1 MNISQICHAYEA
13 GRLST
18 VEAVRALERQAG
30 LHSRHA
36 LSEGQ
41 KGLWALHRMEPDMR
55 AYHVPIGIRCAAG
68 LDADRLQRAFVHVL
82 RQNPLLT
89 ARVSEKEAR
98 PCFDFQDP
106 SAFCLAQEN
115 IDDGSDA
122 DLAERLRW
130 HVAQPFRLEAG
141 PLIRLTLISGKE
153 VGTILLIVA
162 HHMVLDGTSS
172 VLLLTQL
179 LETYSGFLQGTPPVM
194 TVPPATYD
202 DFVRWEQD
210 WLTSDAAQQ
219 ARTYWLAQLAGT
231 PPLQGMPVEKP
242 WTPAHGHRGKVLRRP
257 MPAALA
263 GAIEQFAA
271 AQGISKSVLLLG
283 AFRILLFRYTGQPDI
298 AIGMPVIGRPQA
310 RFDGVMGHFIN
321 MLPIRV
327 AMEAEGEAQDFLKAL
342 QQAVLDAIDHAPYP
356 FARQVNDQNARD
368 VNLSAP
374 LFQTSFNYQS
384 FAQPDWL
391 NALKSRVAPSVS
403 FEVLEELVQAGEYE
417 LCLEVLPAEGMAL
430 CFKYHPDLYSDDTI
444 SRLADHYL
452 HVVQA
457 LVGASAARLGQWPL
471 IDAGERQRL
480 LDLGHLAAHEW
491 PDAHS
496 NVYDLFLKQVK
507 ARPGAPAVSH
517 GDTTLSYR
525 QLDEACQGVADALKA
540 RGVGPDTRVGLC
552 ALRSIDML
560 VGLLAIVRAGASYI
574 PLDPDYP
581 VERLTHMVEDGD
593 CRVILTQRALRDKL
607 KDICPQAPVDTVF
620 FEDIQAPP
628 AGGKSPARSRSGV
641 KGRTAKAR
649 ATSTTALAY
658 TMYTSGSTGK
668 PKGVMIPHR
677 ALTNFLL
684 SMREKLAFGERDSLL
699 AVTTYSFDIAGLEL
713 YLPLIS
719 GGHCVIC
726 DAEVTRDAARLKQ
739 TLAEVRPT
747 MMQATPMT
755 WHMLFRVGWRNE
767 ERVRLLCGGEAM
779 TDSLKRL
786 FMERQCDVWNM
797 YGPTET
803 TIWSTMQHVRED
815 RPVSIGNPIHN
826 TRVYILDN
834 DLEPVPVGVPG
845 ELLIAGDGVALGYH
859 KRLELTAEKFISSPF
874 DPAQLLYRTGDLA
887 RWRADG
893 EIDVIGRIDHQ
904 VKVNG
909 FRIEL
914 GEIEKTLNAHPGVEN
929 SAVVLHA
936 GPGLDRLT
944 GYYVTRN
951 ATQSAGGSVDART
964 LQAHLRMTLPEYMIP
979 GDLIAIPAFPL
990 TPNGKIDRS
999 RLMPPA
1005 AAAWPEAA
1013 SDRPAAALQA
1023 RVRGIFMEV
1032 LERGHIERDDRFFD
1046 VGGNSMTA
1054 ILVVEKINETFGCRI
1069 GVTDLFKYPTAEA
1082 IGRLVQRLRG
1092 VGDDASDAPAQHH
1105 DDATPETR
1113 AAHDAQLAEIPR
1125 DAVAIIGMSCQFPG
1139 AKDHRAYWQNL
1150 LNGQDG
1156 IRFVPPDEL
1165 RRWGIDEAL
1174 IANPDFVPQ
1183 QASIDGKDLFDPAFF
1198 NISPRDAAFMD
1209 PQARLL
1215 LMHAWNAV
1223 EDAGYD
1229 VDDIPETSVFM
1240 AAGNNFY
1247 QAQWAELVSG
1257 TTRIRIM
1264 QSADEYVAWILA
1276 QGGSLPTMVS
1286 NKLGMKGPSVYV
1298 STNCS
1303 SSLTGLHL
1311 ACQGLATHE
1320 VDQAL
1325 VGAAAVFP
1333 AESLGYVHQPGLN
1346 FASAGHCR
1354 AFDAGAD
1361 GMVGGEG
1368 VAVVMLKRAIDA
1380 VRDGD
1385 AIYALIR
1392 GTAINNDGGEKAG
1405 FYAPSIQ
1412 GQTAVI
1418 QKVLDKTGIDPA
1430 TICYVEA
1437 HGTGTKIGDPIEVTG
1452 LTEAYRRYT
1461 DKRQFCAI
1469 GSVKSN
1475 IGHLDAAAGLAGLIK
1490 LALGLR
1496 HGEIPRTLHFDR
1508 PNPDID
1514 FASSPF
1520 YVLTRNMRLD
1530 ETSPQP
1536 ARAALSSFG
1545 IGGTNTHAVL
1555 EQYRPAS
1562 AKAGTSDMDE
1572 SGLLVLSAR
1581 NAQRLRERAE
1591 ALLGVLVPYREQGGR
1606 LTDLLHTLQIGRKP
1620 MACRVAFPV
1629 EDLDALA
1636 RKLSDYLSG
1645 DRVVPGIAEGDAKTG
1660 DQGLNALFD
1669 SSEEAEQWTRNCLE
1683 KRQWQKLGTLW
1694 AHGVPVD
1701 WRALYAGRT
1710 RRRVHLPGYPFA
1722 RKSYWLQ
1729 QANAKPQANGPVND
1743 VSRQMEEAAMRA
1755 LTRMSGS
1762 AGAHAM
1768 LEDRQRRMAQ
1778 LDHILGRLLLTQLME
1793 AGLFGEGAA
1802 CTLSGI
1808 DRILGLSEAHRR
1820 WMARSLELLSQAGH
1834 LHASEDS
1841 YALAANQADEDAWSV
1856 WHRFKDARGGT
1867 PETPG
1872 RVPLLEAM
1880 LHALPQIIAGR
1891 VPATQ
1896 VMFPDASHALVEGVY
1911 KHNAA
1916 ADYFNGLAAD
1926 AADAYIRSLLAQ
1938 TPQSRIRILEIG
1950 AGTGSTSEHMFR
1962 RLSELAPNI
1971 AEYVYTDLSKAF
1983 LVQAESRF
1991 GADVPYLRYRA
2002 FDVEKAP
2009 GPQGIALASFDVV
2022 IATNV
2027 LHATRDMRRTLAHAK
2042 ALLRTDGLLLVNEIV
2057 ENDLTM
2063 HLTFG
2068 LLEGWW
2074 KYDDSEQ
2081 RLPGGPALSASTW
2094 RDLLVE
2100 AGFRNVQL
2108 PAACAESLGLQLI
2121 MGQSDGRDAGMQS
2134 STRMHARSPE
2144 RGQPAVHPIAV
2155 EPVISRIASGG
2166 TASRPANTAHS
2177 VDVRA
2182 LETRVADALVSQL
2195 AASLQLDMDDI
2206 RPDESF
2212 SDYGLDSL
2220 TGVDLVKQLN
2230 QSLGIR
2236 LDVTRLFD
2244 FPTVNTLKAHIVSS
2258 FGDALSQ
2265 AAPMHA
2271 VKSDRAFSDEDE
2283 ARSTRLLSNASDE
2296 GAVGESADKSAI
2308 AIIGLSGRFPQTDD
2322 LDTFWDHLANGR
2334 DLVEPVERW
2343 DLSPYNAQC
2352 RAGGFLRDIAHF
2364 DPLFFNIS
2372 GLEAAYMEPQQRIFL
2387 EETWK
2392 ALEDAGYAGDVMD
2405 QRRCGVYVGCTNGD
2419 YIDLGSQAVYPAQ
2432 AFWGNMSSIIP
2443 SRISYYLNLHGP
2455 ALAIDTAC
2463 SSSLVAIHLACQGL
2477 RGGEVDMALAG
2488 GVFVQC
2494 SPRLYIAGTRAGML
2508 SPTGR
2513 CRSFDDGADGFV
2525 PAEGAGALVLKRLG
2539 DALADGDHIHGVIR
2553 GSGINQDGT
2562 TNGISAPSAI
2572 SQQRLEEQVYAQF
2585 GIDCES
2591 IQMLEAHGTGTK
2603 LGDPIEFQALTRA
2616 FRGQTDKQG
2625 FCALG
2630 SSKANIGH
2638 AQMAAGVIGVI
2649 KILLAIRHRQIPPL
2663 ALFQRTNANIV
2674 LEGSPFYV
2682 NTDLIPWNPGQGVRR
2697 AAISSFGASGTNAH
2711 MVIEEAPDMPKR
2723 PTPVRQRLCV
2733 LSARTAPQLRRQA
2746 EQLRRHC
2753 QARSDAIDLAD
2764 MSYTLLVGRKHFDR
2778 RLAIVAETVEDVCAH
2793 LAGWLA
2799 GGAVDR
2805 SMVFESASDASRKT
2819 QRILQASAVSA
2830 ETPVQART
2838 LVELA
2843 ASFSSGQKIDAAML
2857 FADGG
2862 YRRISLPTYP
2872 FDREY
2877 HWAEDKVLV
2886 GAAPAPA
2893 VKDEA
2898 LTLRQTTIS
2907 GAGGADFDAALNG
2920 QAFYLR
2926 DHKVLGRS
2934 ILPASVYL
2942 ELARLAARQLPASA
2956 ARSGFGLKNLVLLRP
2971 LSDTDHPVRVAIT
2984 GDTPPSFEV
2993 RSADVDTTDA
3003 GSLHCRGELAP
3014 DPAASPAPLDLSR
3027 LQAHGAAQ
3035 DMAHFY
3041 SDFARMG
3048 IDYGPAFQG
3057 VRAVYTHPDGVLAR
3071 LALPAHVGH
3080 TLQDMA
3086 IHPTMVDCAMQCLK
3100 WLPDTQAAGQQ
3111 ARLMFAIKE
3120 VRMHAPCTASMW
3132 AWIRHAP
3139 ATGGPGPR
3147 KIDVDMSDEQG
3158 RICLSIR
3165 GISTRAAAADNATA
3179 GRAAPMPMAGGP
3191 VSPMAATRQAA
3202 TIPGAVTLLPV
3213 WEPTPEAARARW
3225 PSVTDRVAI
3234 IGGGKRIQ
3242 ETWRNAFP
3250 DLLAIE
3256 AGQIARW
3263 QASTAPLD
3271 HVIWVAPE
3279 PMPGAAPPDADQV
3292 IEDQA
3297 QGAIAVWRLMKA
3309 LLASGYG
3316 RQPLGLTIIT
3326 RGSLASHPL
3335 EPCDPTHAGIG
3346 GLMGAVAKEY
3356 PNWCIRVVDLHD
3368 KDFDAAGLQAL
3379 LMRAPERDG
3388 NTLLY
3393 RQRQW
3398 FSQRLLPLSVA
3409 PAAGSAFRQEGVY
3422 VIVGGAGGLGRA
3434 ISAYLIRR
3442 YQARIVW
3449 LGRSPADAGID
3460 AHIAALSAEG
3470 PAPCY
3475 LQADATDAA
3484 SLSRAREEIARRFGP
3499 VHGLIQSALVL
3510 EGASIERMS
3519 ERQFTDVLRAKVDV
3533 SMRLIQAFSRDPLD
3547 LVLFVS
3553 SINAY
3558 LKAMGQG
3565 NYAAA
3570 CTFKDSLALRL
3581 AQTLPCAV
3589 KVINLGYCFNNADSD
3604 PAPGAADR
3612 KDMDFIGRDELMAGL
3627 ETLCAS
3633 RLPQMT
3639 LMKFSLAQ
3647 NTRGIVVGAEQ
3658 AQAQSGGPA
3667 SRRQGGSSRPHS
3679 GSPHQGSVADAST
3692 HDTSAE
3698 DLARIIERMK
3708 ALNALAI

>member
-1 MNISQICHAYEA
+1 MNISQIFHGYEA

-30 LHSRHA
+30 SHSRHA
-36 LSEGQ
+36 LSEAQ
-41 KGLWALHRMEPDMR
+41 KGLWVLQKMEPDMS
-55 AYHVPIGIRCAAG
+55 AYNVPIAIRCAAG
-68 LDADRLQRAFVHVL
+68 LNADMLQRAFVHVL

-98 PCFDFQDP
+98 PCLDFQDP
-106 SAFCLAQEN
+106 SSFCIAQE
-115 IDDGSDA
+115 DAGDWSDA
-122 DLAERLRW
+122 ELTERLRW

-141 PLIRLTLISGKE
+141 PLIRLALVSRKE
-153 VGTILLIVA
+153 AGTVLLIVA
-162 HHMVLDGTSS
+162 HHMILDGTSS

-179 LETYSGFLQGTPPVM
+179 LETYSGLVQGRPPAM

-219 ARTYWLAQLAGT
+219 ARTYWLSQLAGT

-257 MPAALA
+257 MPTALA
-263 GAIEQFAA
+263 DAIDQFAA
-271 AQGISKSVLLLG
+271 SQGISKSVLLLG
-283 AFRILLFRYTGQPDI
+283 AFRILLFRYTGQSDI

-310 RFDGVMGHFIN
+310 QFDDVMGHFIN
-321 MLPIRV
+321 LLPIRV
-327 AMEAEGEAQDFLKAL
+327 AMEAEGKAQGFLKAL
-342 QQAVLDAIDHAPYP
+342 QQAVMDAIDHASYP
-356 FARQVNDQNARD
+356 FARQANDQNARD
-368 VNLSAP
+368 ANLSAP

-391 NALKSRVAPSVS
+391 DALKSKVAPSVS
-403 FEVLEELVQAGEYE
+403 FEMLDELVQAGEYE
-417 LCLEVLPAEGMAL
+417 LCLDVLPAEGMAL

-452 HVVQA
+452 HVVRA
-457 LVGASAARLGQWPL
+457 LVGASVARLGQWPL
-471 IDAGERQRL
+471 IDARERQRL

-491 PDAHS
+491 PDGHL
-496 NVYDLFLKQVK
+496 NVHDLFLKQVK

-517 GDTTLSYR
+517 GDAMLSYR
-525 QLDEACQGVADALKA
+525 QLDEACQGVADALKGQ
-540 RGVGPDTRVGLC
+540 GVGPDARVGLC

-560 VGLLAIVRAGASYI
+560 VGLLAIVRVGASYI

-581 VERLTHMVEDGD
+581 VERLTHMVKDGD
-593 CRVILTQRALRDKL
+593 CRVILTQRALREKL
-607 KDICPQAPVDTVF
+607 KDICQQAPVDTMF
-620 FEDIQAPP
+620 FEDIPAPA
-628 AGGKSPARSRSGV
+628 AGGTSSARSKSGARSR
-641 KGRTAKAR
+641 TAKVR
-649 ATSTTALAY
+649 SSSPIALAY

-684 SMREKLAFGERDSLL
+684 SMREKLSFGERDSLL

-739 TLAEVRPT
+739 TLADVRPT

-755 WHMLFRVGWRNE
+755 WHMLFKVGWRNE
-767 ERVRLLCGGEAM
+767 EGVRLLCGGEAM

-786 FMERQCDVWNM
+786 FMDRQCDVWNM

-815 RPVSIGNPIHN
+815 RPVSIGTPIHN

-845 ELLIAGDGVALGYH
+845 ELLIAGDGVAIGYH
-859 KRLELTAEKFISSPF
+859 KRPELTVEKFIASPF

-887 RWRADG
+887 RWRSNG

-914 GEIEKTLNAHPGVEN
+914 GEIEKTLNTYPGVEN

-936 GPGLDRLT
+936 GPGFERLT
-944 GYYVTRN
+944 GYYVARN
-951 ATQSAGGSVDART
+951 TTQGARGSMDART

-990 TPNGKIDRS
+990 TPSGKIDRS

-1005 AAAWPEAA
+1005 SAARPETA
-1013 SDRPAAALQA
+1013 SDRPPAALQA
-1023 RVRGIFMEV
+1023 RVRGIFMDV

-1069 GVTDLFKYPTAEA
+1069 GVTDLFKYPTAEG
-1082 IGRLVQRLRG
+1082 ISRLVQRLRG
-1092 VGDDASDAPAQHH
+1092 ASEDASDTPAQRH
-1105 DDATPETR
+1105 DDATP
-1113 AAHDAQLAEIPR
+1113 AARIVHDAQLAEIPR

-1150 LNGQDG
+1150 LDGEDG

-1165 RRWGIDEAL
+1165 RRWGIDESL

-1229 VDDIPETSVFM
+1229 VDNIPETSVFM

-1247 QAQWAELVSG
+1247 QAQWAELVAGS
-1257 TTRIRIM
+1257 TQIRIM
-1264 QSADEYVAWILA
+1264 QSAEEYVAWILA

-1286 NKLGMKGPSVYV
+1286 NKLGLKGPSVYV

-1325 VGAAAVFP
+1325 VGAAAIFP

-1368 VAVVMLKRAIDA
+1368 AAVVMLKRAIDA

-1437 HGTGTKIGDPIEVTG
+1437 HGTGTKIGDPIEVAG
-1452 LTEAYRRYT
+1452 LTDAYRRYT

-1496 HGEIPRTLHFDR
+1496 HGEIPRTLHFDQ
-1508 PNPDID
+1508 PNPAID

-1530 ETSPQP
+1530 QTSQQP

-1545 IGGTNTHAVL
+1545 IGGTNTHAIL
-1555 EQYRPAS
+1555 EQYRAVS
-1562 AKAGTSDMDE
+1562 ATFRTSDMEE
-1572 SGLLVLSAR
+1572 SGLFVLSAR
-1581 NAQRLRERAE
+1581 NAQRLRERAK
-1591 ALLGVLVPYREQGGR
+1591 ALLDVLVPYREQGGQ
-1606 LTDLLHTLQIGRKP
+1606 LNNLLHTLQIGRKP

-1636 RKLSDYLSG
+1636 QKLSDYLSG
-1645 DRVVPGIAEGDAKTG
+1645 DRPVPGIAEGDAKTG
-1660 DQGLNALFD
+1660 DAGLGVLFD
-1669 SSEEAEQWTRNCLE
+1669 TSDEAEQWTRGCLE

-1694 AHGVPVD
+1694 AHGVHVD

-1710 RRRVHLPGYPFA
+1710 PRRVHLPGYPFA

-1729 QANAKPQANGPVND
+1729 QANVKPQANSPVD
-1743 VSRQMEEAAMRA
+1743 GLSKQMEEVAMRA

-1768 LEDRQRRMAQ
+1768 LEDRRRRTAQ

-1793 AGLFGEGAA
+1793 AGLFGKGVA
-1802 CTLSGI
+1802 CTLAGI
-1808 DRILGLSEAHRR
+1808 DRTLGLSEAHRR
-1820 WMARSLELLSQAGH
+1820 WMARSLEILSQAGH
-1834 LHASEDS
+1834 LHASEGSD
-1841 YALAANQADEDAWSV
+1841 ALTANHADDDAWSA

-1872 RVPLLEAM
+1872 RAPLLEAM

-1938 TPQSRIRILEIG
+1938 APQSRVRILEIG

-1962 RLSELAPNI
+1962 RLAELAPNI

-1991 GADVPYLRYRA
+1991 GADVPYLRYKA

-2009 GPQGIALASFDVV
+2009 GPQGVALAGFDVV

-2042 ALLRTDGLLLVNEIV
+2042 ALLRTDGLLLVNEII

-2074 KYDDSEQ
+2074 KYDDSER

-2094 RDLLVE
+2094 RDLLME
-2100 AGFRNVQL
+2100 AGFHSVQL
-2108 PAACAESLGLQLI
+2108 PAPCAESLGLQLI
-2121 MGQSDGRDAGMQS
+2121 MGKSDGRDAAMRS
-2134 STRMHARSPE
+2134 STPMHARFQE
-2144 RGQPAVHPIAV
+2144 RGQPVVQPRAV
-2155 EPVISRIASGG
+2155 EPAISRIASGG
-2166 TASRPANTAHS
+2166 AASHPSGASHS
-2177 VDVRA
+2177 GDARA
-2182 LETRVADALVSQL
+2182 LDARVADALIHQL
-2195 AASLQLDMDDI
+2195 AASLQLDVDDI

-2220 TGVDLVKQLN
+2220 TGVNLVKQLN
-2230 QSLGIR
+2230 QSLGIG
-2236 LDVTRLFD
+2236 LDVTRLYD
-2244 FPTVNTLKAHIVSS
+2244 FPTVNRLTAHIVSS
-2258 FGDALSQ
+2258 FGDALVQ
-2265 AAPMHA
+2265 AAPVHE
-2271 VKSDRAFSDEDE
+2271 VKFERVPSDENV
-2283 ARSTRLLSNASDE
+2283 ARSPRSLSDSSGDDA
-2296 GAVGESADKSAI
+2296 ADASAI
-2308 AIIGLSGRFPQTDD
+2308 AIIGMSGRFPQTDD
-2322 LDTFWDHLANGR
+2322 LDTFWEHLANGH
-2334 DLVEPVERW
+2334 DLVQPVERW
-2343 DLSPYNAQC
+2343 DLSPYGAQC

-2405 QRRCGVYVGCTNGD
+2405 QRGCGVYVGCTNGD
-2419 YIDLGSQAVYPAQ
+2419 YIDLGSQATYPAQ

-2463 SSSLVAIHLACQGL
+2463 SSSLVAIHLACQAL
-2477 RGGEVDMALAG
+2477 RGREVDMAIAG
-2488 GVFVQC
+2488 GIFVQC

-2525 PAEGAGALVLKRLG
+2525 PAEGAGALVLKRLR

-2603 LGDPIEFQALTRA
+2603 LGDPVEFQALTRA
-2616 FRGQTDKQG
+2616 FRAHSDKQG

-2649 KILLAIRHRQIPPL
+2649 KILLAMRHKQIPPL
-2663 ALFQRTNANIV
+2663 ALFQRANANIA

-2682 NTDLIPWNPGQGVRR
+2682 NTDLIPWNAAQGARR

-2723 PTPVRQRLCV
+2723 PTLIRQRLCV
-2733 LSARTAPQLRRQA
+2733 LSARTAPQLRHQA

-2753 QARSDAIDLAD
+2753 QAHKDAIDLAD
-2764 MSYTLLVGRKHFDR
+2764 VSYTLLVGRKHFNH
-2778 RLAIVAETVEDVCAH
+2778 RLAVVAETIEDMCAH
-2793 LAGWLA
+2793 LDRWLE
-2799 GGAVDR
+2799 GRAVDR
-2805 SMVFESASDASRKT
+2805 ALVFESAPDASRKT
-2819 QRILQASAVSA
+2819 QRALR
-2830 ETPVQART
+2830 PG
-2838 LVELA
+2838 A
-2843 ASFSSGQKIDAAML
+2843 ASEAISVRAPLPVALAESFSNGQKIDTAML
-2857 FADGG
+2857 FADEG
-2862 YRRISLPTYP
+2862 YRRIPLPTYP
-2872 FDREY
+2872 FDREH
-2877 HWAEDKVLV
+2877 HWADDNILV
-2886 GAAPAPA
+2886 GAATTPEPAA
-2893 VKDEA
+2893 KDEA
-2898 LTLRQTTIS
+2898 LTLRQTAIS
-2907 GAGGADFDAALNG
+2907 GAGGAGFDAALNG

-2942 ELARLAARQLPASA
+2942 ELARLAARQLPTSA
-2956 ARSGFGLKNLVLLRP
+2956 AHAGFGLKNLVLLRP
-2971 LSDTDHPVRVAIT
+2971 LSNTNHPVRVAIT
-2984 GDTPPSFEV
+2984 ADTPPTFEV
-2993 RSADVDTTDA
+2993 RSADGDTTDA
-3003 GSLHCRGELAP
+3003 GSLHCRGELAS
-3014 DPAASPAPLDLSR
+3014 DPVASPAPLDLSR
-3027 LQAHGAAQ
+3027 LRANGAIQ
-3035 DMAHFY
+3035 DMTHFY
-3041 SDFARMG
+3041 ADFARMG

-3071 LALPAHVGH
+3071 LELPAHVGH

-3111 ARLMFAIKE
+3111 ARLMFAIKD

-3139 ATGGPGPR
+3139 GTDGSGPR

-3165 GISTRAAAADNATA
+3165 GISTRVAATDDAPARNVEPMPMVRGPAPAAAAT
-3179 GRAAPMPMAGGP
+3179 
-3191 VSPMAATRQAA
+3191 VQTA
-3202 TIPGAVTLLPV
+3202 TIAGAVTLLPV
-3213 WEPTPEAARARW
+3213 WEPTPEAAGTRW
-3225 PSVTDRVAI
+3225 PSATDRVAI
-3234 IGGGKRIQ
+3234 IGGGQRIQ
-3242 ETWRNAFP
+3242 ETWRKAFP
-3250 DLLAIE
+3250 ALLAIE

-3263 QASTAPLD
+3263 QASATPLD

-3279 PMPGAAPPDADQV
+3279 AIPSAAPPDADQV

-3356 PNWCIRVVDLHD
+3356 PNWRIRVVDLHD
-3368 KDFDAAGLQAL
+3368 KDFDDAGLQAL
-3379 LMRAPERDG
+3379 LKRAPERDG
-3388 NTLLY
+3388 NTMLY

-3398 FSQRLLPLSVA
+3398 FSQRLLPLNVA
-3409 PAAGSAFRQEGVY
+3409 PAAASAFRQGGVY
-3422 VIVGGAGGLGRA
+3422 VIAGGAGGLGRA

-3460 AHIAALSAEG
+3460 AHIAALSADG

-3484 SLSRAREEIARRFGP
+3484 SLGRARDEIARRFGP

-3533 SMRLIQAFSRDPLD
+3533 SMRLIHAFSRDPLD

-3604 PAPGAADR
+3604 PGLGATDR

-3639 LMKFSLAQ
+3639 LMKFSPSQ

-3658 AQAQSGGPA
+3658 VRAQSGGLV
-3667 SRRQGGSSRPHS
+3667 SRREGGSSRPHS
-3679 GSPHQGSVADAST
+3679 GSTDQGSIADAST
-3692 HDTSAE
+3692 HDTSAD

>member
-1 MNISQICHAYEA
+1 MNISQICQAYEA
-13 GRLST
+13 GQLST
-18 VEAVRALERQAG
+18 VEAVQALEQQSE

-41 KGLWALHRMEPDMR
+41 KGLWALHKMEPDMS
-55 AYHVPIGIRCAAG
+55 AYNVPIGIRCAAG
-68 LDADRLQRAFVHVL
+68 LNAEMLQCAFVHVL

-89 ARVSEKEAR
+89 ARVSEKEAH
-98 PCFDFQDP
+98 PCFYFQDP
-106 SAFCLAQEN
+106 SAFCLVQEE
-115 IDDGSDA
+115 IGDGSNGDM
-122 DLAERLRW
+122 AERLRW
-130 HVAQPFRLEAG
+130 HAAQPFQIEAG
-141 PLIRLTLISGKE
+141 PLIRLTLMCGQE
-153 VGTILLIVA
+153 GETIVLIVA
-162 HHMVLDGTSS
+162 HHMVLDGISS

-179 LETYSGFLQGTPPVM
+179 LEAYDGFVQGQPPAM
-194 TVPPATYD
+194 TAPPATYEN
-202 DFVRWEQD
+202 FVRWEQE
-210 WLTSDAAQQ
+210 WLASEAGQQ
-219 ARTYWLAQLAGT
+219 ARMYWLRQLAGT
-231 PPLQGMPVEKP
+231 PPLQGMPIEKP
-242 WTPAHGHRGKVLRRP
+242 WTPALGHCGKVLRRP

-263 GAIEQFAA
+263 DAIEQFSASH
-271 AQGISKSVLLLG
+271 GISKGVLLLG
-283 AFRILLFRYTGQPDI
+283 AFKILLFRYTGQPDI
-298 AIGMPVIGRPQA
+298 AVGMPVIGRPQA

-327 AMEAEGEAQDFLKAL
+327 AMEAESEAQDFLKAL
-342 QQAVLDAIDHAPYP
+342 QKAVMDAIDYAWYP
-356 FARQVNDQNARD
+356 FPRQVNDQNVRD
-368 VNLSAP
+368 ANLSAP

-391 NALKSRVAPSVS
+391 DALKVRVASSVS
-403 FEVLEELVQAGEYE
+403 FEILDEPVQAGEYE
-417 LCLEVLPAEGMAL
+417 LGLDVLPAEGMAL
-430 CFKYHPDLYSDDTI
+430 CFKYHPDLYADDTMA
-444 SRLADHYL
+444 SLADHYL
-452 HVVQA
+452 QVVQA
-457 LVGASAARLGQWPL
+457 LVGASPARLGQWPL
-471 IDAGERQRL
+471 VDARERQRL
-480 LDLGHLAAHEW
+480 VYQGHEAAHEW
-491 PDAHS
+491 PDGHL

-525 QLDEACQGVADALKA
+525 QLDDACQTVADALKK
-540 RGVGPDTRVGLC
+540 RGVGPDARVGLC
-552 ALRSIDML
+552 ALRSIEML
-560 VGLLAIVRAGASYI
+560 VGLLAIVRTGASYI

-593 CRVILTQRALRDKL
+593 CLAILTQRALRDKL
-607 KDICPQAPVDTVF
+607 KDISPRARVDTVF
-620 FEDIQAPP
+620 FEDIQTP
-628 AGGKSPARSRSGV
+628 AAGRKSSARSVSGA
-641 KGRTAKAR
+641 KTRTAKAR
-649 ATSTTALAY
+649 ASSSGGLAY

-684 SMREKLAFGERDSLL
+684 SMREKLSFGERDSLL

-726 DAEVTRDAARLKQ
+726 DAKVTRDAARLKQ
-739 TLAEVRPT
+739 TLADVRPT

-755 WHMLFRVGWRNE
+755 WHMLFKVGWRNE
-767 ERVRLLCGGEAM
+767 EGVRLLCGGEAM

-786 FMERQCDVWNM
+786 FMDRQCDVWNM

-803 TIWSTMQHVRED
+803 TIWSTMQHVHED

-845 ELLIAGDGVALGYH
+845 ELLIAGDGVAIGYH
-859 KRLELTAEKFISSPF
+859 KRPELTAEKFIPSPF
-874 DPAQLLYRTGDLA
+874 DPAQVLYRTGDLA
-887 RWRADG
+887 RWRPNG

-936 GPGLDRLT
+936 GTGSERLT
-944 GYYVTRN
+944 AYYVARSVV
-951 ATQSAGGSVDART
+951 QSTGESVDARA
-964 LQAHLRMTLPEYMIP
+964 LQAHLRLTLPEYMIP
-979 GDLIAIPAFPL
+979 GDLIAIPTFPL

-999 RLMPPA
+999 RLMAPA
-1005 AAAWPEAA
+1005 NSVVSAQPETAA
-1013 SDRPAAALQA
+1013 DRPSLLLQT
-1023 RVRGIFMEV
+1023 RVRSIFMEV
-1032 LERGHIERDDRFFD
+1032 LERGHIAGDDRFFD

-1054 ILVVEKINETFGCRI
+1054 ILVVEKINETFGCRV

-1082 IGRLVQRLRG
+1082 ISRLVQRLRG
-1092 VGDDASDAPAQHH
+1092 SNSDESDSPAQYH
-1105 DDATPETR
+1105 DDAVPATR
-1113 AAHDAQLAEIPR
+1113 SAPDALLADIPR

-1150 LNGQDG
+1150 LDGRDG

-1174 IANPDFVPQ
+1174 IAHPDFVPQ

-1229 VDDIPETSVFM
+1229 VDDIPDTSVFM
-1240 AAGNNFY
+1240 SAGNNFY
-1247 QAQWAELVSG
+1247 QAQWSELVSG
-1257 TTRIRIM
+1257 TAHIRIM

-1286 NKLGMKGPSVYV
+1286 NKLGLKGPSVYV

-1311 ACQGLATHE
+1311 ACQGLVTHE

-1325 VGAAAVFP
+1325 VGAAAIFP

-1368 VAVVMLKRAIDA
+1368 AAVVMLKRAIDA

-1392 GTAINNDGGEKAG
+1392 GTAINNDGAEKVG

-1452 LTEAYRRYT
+1452 LTDAYRRYT

-1475 IGHLDAAAGLAGLIK
+1475 IGHLDTAAGLAGLIK

-1530 ETSPQP
+1530 ETSQQP

-1545 IGGTNTHAVL
+1545 IGGTNAHAIL
-1555 EQYRPAS
+1555 QEHRP
-1562 AKAGTSDMDE
+1562 TCVTVRPSDIDE
-1572 SGLLVLSAR
+1572 DGLLVLSAR
-1581 NAQRLRERAE
+1581 NAPQLRERAE
-1591 ALLGVLVPYREQGGR
+1591 ALLDFLVPYREQGG
-1606 LTDLLHTLQIGRKP
+1606 LLSDLLHTLQVGRRP
-1620 MACRVAFPV
+1620 MACRVAFPA
-1629 EDLDALA
+1629 EDLDDLA
-1636 RKLSDYLSG
+1636 QKLTDYLNG
-1645 DRVVPGIAEGDAKTG
+1645 DRVVVGMSQGDAKAR
-1660 DQGLNALFD
+1660 DEGLGSLFD
-1669 SSEEAEQWTRNCLE
+1669 TPDEAEQWMRGCLD
-1683 KRQWQKLGTLW
+1683 KRQWQKLGKLW
-1694 AHGVPVD
+1694 AHGIHVD

-1710 RRRVHLPGYPFA
+1710 PRRVNLPGYPFA
-1722 RKSYWLQ
+1722 RKSYWLS
-1729 QANAKPQANGPVND
+1729 QANAKPQTNSPSDTLA
-1743 VSRQMEEAAMRA
+1743 RQIEEGATSA
-1755 LTRMSGS
+1755 LARMSGP
-1762 AGAHAM
+1762 AGPHAM
-1768 LEDRQRRMAQ
+1768 LEDRRRRMAQ
-1778 LDHILGRLLLTQLME
+1778 LDDILGRLLLTQLIA
-1793 AGLFGEGAA
+1793 AGLFEKGTA
-1802 CTLSGI
+1802 CTLSEI
-1808 DRILGLSEAHRR
+1808 DHVLGLSEAHRR
-1820 WMARSLELLSQAGH
+1820 WMARSLDILSQAGH
-1834 LHASEDS
+1834 LYASEGS
-1841 YALAANQADEDAWSV
+1841 YALARDRADEDAWSA
-1856 WHRFKDARGGT
+1856 WGRFKEAHGGT

-1872 RVPLLEAM
+1872 RTPLLEAM

-1891 VPATQ
+1891 IPATQ

-1911 KHNAA
+1911 KHNAV
-1916 ADYFNGLAAD
+1916 ADYFNGMAAH
-1926 AADAYIRSLLAQ
+1926 AAHTYICNRLAQ
-1938 TPQSRIRILEIG
+1938 SPQARIRILEIG

-1971 AEYVYTDLSKAF
+1971 SEYVYTDLSKAF

-1991 GADVPYLRYRA
+1991 GADVPYLRYKA
-2002 FDVEKAP
+2002 FDVEKTA
-2009 GPQGIALASFDVV
+2009 GPQGIEPASFDLV

-2027 LHATRDMRRTLAHAK
+2027 LHATRNMHRTLAHAK
-2042 ALLRTDGLLLVNEIV
+2042 ALLRKDGLLLVNEIV

-2094 RDLLVE
+2094 RNLLMQ
-2100 AGFRNVQL
+2100 AGFHSVHL
-2108 PAACAESLGLQLI
+2108 PAASAERLGLQLI
-2121 MGQSDGRDAGMQS
+2121 VGQSDGRDAGMQS
-2134 STRMHARSPE
+2134 SASMQPGYPE
-2144 RGQPAVHPIAV
+2144 RGEPVAHRPAVASA
-2155 EPVISRIASGG
+2155 ISRVASGG
-2166 TASRPANTAHS
+2166 TASHHADAAHPGAA
-2177 VDVRA
+2177 RA
-2182 LETRVADALVSQL
+2182 LDARIADALITEL

-2206 RPDESF
+2206 HPDESF

-2220 TGVDLVKQLN
+2220 TGVNLVKQLN
-2230 QSLGIR
+2230 LSLGIR

-2258 FGDALSQ
+2258 FGDALVQ
-2265 AAPMHA
+2265 AAPMHEA
-2271 VKSDRAFSDEDE
+2271 KSHQDPSDEDE
-2283 ARSTRLLSNASDE
+2283 ARSTRLSSGASDE
-2296 GAVGESADKSAI
+2296 DAADAFVI

-2322 LDTFWDHLANGR
+2322 LDTFWEHLAKGH
-2334 DLVEPVERW
+2334 DLVEPVKRW
-2343 DLSPYNAQC
+2343 DLSPYGAQC

-2387 EETWK
+2387 EESWK

-2419 YIDLGSQAVYPAQ
+2419 YIDLGSRAVYPAQ

-2477 RGGEVDMALAG
+2477 RGREVDMAIAG

-2525 PAEGAGALVLKRLG
+2525 PAEGAGALVLKRLS

-2572 SQQRLEEQVYAQF
+2572 SQQRLEQQVYAQF

-2616 FRGQTDKQG
+2616 FRSQTDKQG

-2649 KILLAIRHRQIPPL
+2649 KILLAIRHKQIPPL
-2663 ALFQRTNANIV
+2663 ALFQRTNTNIA

-2682 NTDLIPWNPGQGVRR
+2682 NTDLIPWNVAQGARR

-2723 PTPVRQRLCV
+2723 PMPVRQRLCV
-2733 LSARTAPQLRRQA
+2733 LSARTAQQLRRQA

-2753 QARSDAIDLAD
+2753 QARSDAVDLAD
-2764 MSYTLLVGRKHFDR
+2764 ISYTLLVGRKHFDR
-2778 RLAIVAETVEDVCAH
+2778 RLAVVAETIEDLCVH
-2793 LAGWLA
+2793 LDQWLE

-2805 SMVFESASDASRKT
+2805 RMVFESAPNVSRTT
-2819 QRILQASAVSA
+2819 QRALQASPSSDGSSA
-2830 ETPVQART
+2830 RAPA

-2843 ASFSSGQKIDAAML
+2843 ESFSKGQKIDMAML

-2877 HWAEDKVLV
+2877 HWADDNLLV
-2886 GAAPAPA
+2886 GAATAPEAA
-2893 VKDEA
+2893 VKDDA
-2898 LTLRQTTIS
+2898 LTLRQTGTS
-2907 GAGGADFDAALNG
+2907 GASGADFDVALNG

-2942 ELARLAARQLPASA
+2942 ELARMAARQLPTSASH
-2956 ARSGFGLKNLVLLRP
+2956 SGFGLTNLVLLRP
-2971 LSDTDHPVRVAIT
+2971 LSDTERPVRVAIT
-2984 GDTPPSFEV
+2984 ADTPSSFEV
-2993 RSADVDTTDA
+2993 RSTEADTTD
-3003 GSLHCRGELAP
+3003 GGLLHCRGECVSG
-3014 DPAASPAPLDLSR
+3014 PAALPAPLDLPQLRANGST
-3027 LQAHGAAQ
+3027 QALE
-3035 DMAHFY
+3035 HFY
-3041 SDFARMG
+3041 ADFARMG

-3071 LALPAHVGH
+3071 LALPEHIGH

-3120 VRMHAPCTASMW
+3120 VRMYAPCTASMW

-3139 ATGGPGPR
+3139 ATSGPNPR

-3165 GISTRAAAADNATA
+3165 GISTRAAAADNTPLRNAE
-3179 GRAAPMPMAGGP
+3179 PMPAARRP
-3191 VSPMAATRQAA
+3191 VSAQAA
-3202 TIPGAVTLLPV
+3202 TTPGAMTLLPV
-3213 WEPTPEAARARW
+3213 WEPTPEAVGARW
-3225 PSVTDRVAI
+3225 PSATDRVAI
-3234 IGGGKRIQ
+3234 IGGGQRIQ
-3242 ETWRNAFP
+3242 ETWRKAFP
-3250 DLLAIE
+3250 ALLTIE
-3256 AGQIARW
+3256 AEQIARW
-3263 QASTAPLD
+3263 QAPTAPLD

-3279 PMPGAAPPDADQV
+3279 PMPSAAPPDADQV

-3297 QGAIAVWRLMKA
+3297 QGAIAVWRLMKV
-3309 LLASGYG
+3309 LLTSGYG

-3356 PNWCIRVVDLHD
+3356 PNWRIRVVDLHD
-3368 KDFDAAGLQAL
+3368 NDFDDAGLQAL

-3409 PAAGSAFRQEGVY
+3409 PAAASAFRQGGVY

-3475 LQADATDAA
+3475 IQADATDAA

-3533 SMRLIQAFSRDPLD
+3533 SMRLIDAFSRDPLD
-3547 LVLFVS
+3547 VVLFVS

-3604 PAPGAADR
+3604 QALGASDK

-3633 RLPQMT
+3633 SLPQMT
-3639 LMKFSLAQ
+3639 LMKFSPSQ
-3647 NTRGIVVGAEQ
+3647 NTRGIVVGTEQ
-3658 AQAQSGGPA
+3658 VRAQSGGPT
-3667 SRRQGGSSRPHS
+3667 SRREGGRSRQHH
-3679 GSPHQGSVADAST
+3679 GSPSGGPVADVST
-3692 HDTSAE
+3692 GDTSAN